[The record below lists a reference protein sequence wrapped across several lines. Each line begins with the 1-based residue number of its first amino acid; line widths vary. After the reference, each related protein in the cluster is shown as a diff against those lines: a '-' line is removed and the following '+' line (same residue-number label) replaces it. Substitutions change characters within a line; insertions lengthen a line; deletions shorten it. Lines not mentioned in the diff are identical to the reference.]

1 MVVDVSSIN
10 WPDTSP
16 RLGSDVA
23 WCIGGTPFRA
33 ASAADAA
40 TSLKAES
47 SMSMGGG
54 RSSDGS
60 IGELLDNGELL

>member
-1 MVVDVSSIN
+1 MVVDVSPIN

-16 RLGSDVA
+16 RLASDVA
-23 WCIGGTPFRA
+23 RCIGGTPFRA

-47 SMSMGGG
+47 SMGGG

-60 IGELLDNGELL
+60 TGELLDNGELL